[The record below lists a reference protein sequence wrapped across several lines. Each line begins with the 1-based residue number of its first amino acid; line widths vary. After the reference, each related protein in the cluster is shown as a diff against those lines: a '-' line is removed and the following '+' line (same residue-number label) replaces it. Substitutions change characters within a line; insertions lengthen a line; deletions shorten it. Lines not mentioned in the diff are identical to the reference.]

1 MHRVPVARVRSL
13 HRTTSIPATRSQP
26 TKWVRRKY
34 ASSTTR
40 DFVVGPNSR
49 AVIDDFLFKPDGTAT
64 DVALNAVKGTFR
76 FITGKSPKEVYSIK
90 TPTMSIVVRGTIV
103 DLHVLGSGESIASW
117 QEGSGQ
123 ACVAP
128 AGQAGGGRTECR
140 DVNAGDVVGSE
151 PGGGFKTFKPGER
164 RSDLA
169 VINQGL
175 GPGLAPEFRTRRHP
189 WRSLPRQNAGIVG
202 KLQAR
207 APVSTTGVRGRRL
220 VTGRQFPALPGSQA
234 FFFGSGKAPNT
245 RVRRYMVVA

>member
-1 MHRVPVARVRSL
+1 MKVLSHANAQGPGGTRSL
-13 HRTTSIPATRSQP
+13 TAPDDVYSGDEVATDQVGQAQIRFVDN
-26 TKWVRRKY
+26 TH
-34 ASSTTR
+34 
-40 DFVVGPNSR
+40 FVVGPNSR

-123 ACVAP
+123 ACVTP
-128 AGQAGGGRTECR
+128 VGEAGGGRTECR

-169 VINQGL
+169 VISQGL
-175 GPGLAPEFRTRRHP
+175 GPGLAPEFRTGTTP
-189 WRSLPRQNAGIVG
+189 GDPYLG
-202 KLQAR
+202 KTPESSENSKREPPSPPQA
-207 APVSTTGVRGRRL
+207 SGSS
-220 VTGRQFPALPGSQA
+220 PGY
-234 FFFGSGKAPNT
+234 G
-245 RVRRYMVVA
+245 